1 MTDISLISTDEVDRE
16 FIQLVEVIARVGDL
30 PRLKAQPP
38 HGLQDALK
46 VLRLLRLGVR
56 VVEPQVRLAAVERR
70 VAKVDKDRLRVAD
83 VEEAVGLWG
92 ETRVDEPACRGEVL
106 LAKVWVDLR
115 VLAGLVEASKETF

>member
-1 MTDISLISTDEVDRE
+1 MADVSLVSPDQLLRKLV
-16 FIQLVEVIARVGDL
+16 QLVKVVTRVRDL
-30 PRLKAQPP
+30 PRLVAKPP